1 VKDSSLKFSLTT
13 LTVLGLAAVAAT
25 PASATTA
32 APSEPQSTPT
42 HTQQS
47 EKSGQNLPFF
57 ARFLEG
63 QQPET
68 TKLPVTLAGGG
79 VLVEPRRV
87 DDTKVQ
93 TRKYPSDSE
102 DNTGGG
108 IVTTKKYPSDSEDS
122 TGGGV
127 VTTKKYP
134 SDSEDSLGS
143 GMATTQKYPS
153 DSEDGG
159 IVFPRR
165 QR

>member
-1 VKDSSLKFSLTT
+1 VKDSSIKFSLTT
-13 LTVLGLAAVAAT
+13 LTVLGLAAVAAA
-25 PASATTA
+25 PASASIA
-32 APSEPQSTPT
+32 PQSTPT
-42 HTQQS
+42 HTQHN
-47 EKSGQNLPFF
+47 ETTGQDLPFF

-63 QQPET
+63 QKPET

-79 VLVEPRRV
+79 VSIEPSRV
-87 DDTKVQ
+87 DGSKVQ
-93 TRKYPSDSE
+93 TRKYPSDSEDNTGGGIVTTQKYPSDSE

-122 TGGGV
+122 TGGGI
-127 VTTKKYP
+127 VTTK
-134 SDSEDSLGS
+134 
-143 GMATTQKYPS
+143 KYPS